1 MPEIRFQSEKQE
13 RVMLKATKNFKAT
26 IATKNHYKTARV
38 KMFETDKRQ
47 KGIV

>member
-1 MPEIRFQSEKQE
+1 MPKIHFQSEKQE
-13 RVMLKATKNFKAT
+13 KVMLKAT
-26 IATKNHYKTARV
+26 IAPKNHYKTTRV

>member
-13 RVMLKATKNFKAT
+13 RVMLKVT
-26 IATKNHYKTARV
+26 IAPKNHYKAARV